1 MRHDHYPAT
10 PVLISHSPA
19 FGNAKTLRNDN
30 SSRFGKYMEIQFER
44 DGTPAGGR
52 ITNYLLEKVPYLSP
66 HAHCPRSCSLCLPAQ
81 SRIVGRAVGER
92 SFHIFY
98 QILKGASP
106 ADLKEAHLEKD
117 IAKYN
122 YLALSK
128 CVTSR
133 DLDRWLG

>member
-1 MRHDHYPAT
+1 M
-10 PVLISHSPA
+10 
-19 FGNAKTLRNDN
+19 
-30 SSRFGKYMEIQFER
+30 
-44 DGTPAGGR
+44 
-52 ITNYLLEKVPYLSP
+52 
-66 HAHCPRSCSLCLPAQ
+66 
-81 SRIVGRAVGER
+81 GRAVGER

-133 DLDRWLG
+133 YFDRWLG

>member
-1 MRHDHYPAT
+1 
-10 PVLISHSPA
+10 
-19 FGNAKTLRNDN
+19 
-30 SSRFGKYMEIQFER
+30 MEIQFER

-52 ITNYLLEKVPYLSP
+52 ITNYLLEKVLHLSS
-66 HAHCPRSCSLCLPAQ
+66 HAIALASAHSASPQ

-133 DLDRWLG
+133 YFDRWLG